1 MQGIYDIFLS
11 TVAKS
16 VFSLEVRFLSD
27 FFIICQNITQK
38 MHAEIQIA

>member
-11 TVAKS
+11 TVAKN

-27 FFIICQNITQK
+27 FFYY
-38 MHAEIQIA
+38 

>member
-1 MQGIYDIFLS
+1 MLGVYDIFLS

-27 FFIICQNITQK
+27 FFYY
-38 MHAEIQIA
+38 